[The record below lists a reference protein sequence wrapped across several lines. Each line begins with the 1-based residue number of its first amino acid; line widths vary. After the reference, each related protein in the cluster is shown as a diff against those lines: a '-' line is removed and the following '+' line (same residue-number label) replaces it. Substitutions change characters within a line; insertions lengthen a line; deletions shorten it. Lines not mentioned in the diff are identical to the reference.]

1 MPSIS
6 NICGP
11 FSRYNAKNTLPVRF
25 VDFKWRYCHTVGE
38 PIFNTGAHTY
48 AFAMDFQR
56 VYKVIKMFRVR
67 MVLSR
72 FDDNDDG
79 NQALLVW
86 MTEIESSWKGGVS
99 ASLLVPLDDR
109 PPSWP
114 SIFSTRARPTFNN
127 ASSFHIFFALL
138 QNRVT
143 RLTIT
148 MKITF
153 TIYIICS
160 TYNIV
165 HVNVGNGGRTNFG
178 LS

>member
-1 MPSIS
+1 MGS
-6 NICGP
+6 
-11 FSRYNAKNTLPVRF
+11 FLRYNAKNTLPVRF
-25 VDFKWRYCHTVGE
+25 VAFKWRYCYTVGG

-127 ASSFHIFFALL
+127 ASSFHTFFAML
-138 QNRVT
+138 QRGLQDWHHNENH
-143 RLTIT
+143 I
-148 MKITF
+148 
-153 TIYIICS
+153 
-160 TYNIV
+160 YNIYYK
-165 HVNVGNGGRTNFG
+165 HVNVGRGGGVLFWT
-178 LS
+178 